1 MNSKTKC
8 RLQVSIYRKSS
19 QQDQKK
25 KGNLAPQA
33 KNHYKRSKEV
43 ATLRLQWKKKDREG
57 FLVKTLRS
65 LF

>member
-25 KGNLAPQA
+25 K
-33 KNHYKRSKEV
+33 E
-43 ATLRLQWKKKDREG
+43 TLLRKLKIIIKGQKKS
-57 FLVKTLRS
+57 LRS
-65 LF
+65 VCNERERIVVTSCRTA